1 MCRIWCRK
9 HSFIYQSLSIST
21 VADPLS
27 ADLIKMSLRFLS
39 DLRACRS
46 REVKLSS
53 TGSRFTLRKSCST
66 ASKKV
71 SSAIS
76 RCGGGLQ
83 VLFGRNGLGLAWGG
97 WLGRIESLC
106 CLETQNAP

>member
-1 MCRIWCRK
+1 MSLSCRK

-39 DLRACRS
+39 DLRACRRRS
-46 REVKLSS
+46 REVKLSR
-53 TGSRFTLRKSCST
+53 TGSGFTLLKSCST

-76 RCGGGLQ
+76 RCGGGVQ

-97 WLGRIESLC
+97 WLG
-106 CLETQNAP
+106 

>member
-1 MCRIWCRK
+1 MSLSCRK
-9 HSFIYQSLSIST
+9 HSFIYQSLSITT

-27 ADLIKMSLRFLS
+27 ADLITMSLRLLS

-46 REVKLSS
+46 REVKLSR
-53 TGSRFTLRKSCST
+53 TGSGFMLRTSCST

-76 RCGGGLQ
+76 RWGGGVQ
-83 VLFGRNGLGLAWGG
+83 VPLGRNGSGLAWGG
-97 WLGRIESLC
+97 
-106 CLETQNAP
+106 

>member
-1 MCRIWCRK
+1 MSLSCRK

-46 REVKLSS
+46 LEVKLSRTCS
-53 TGSRFTLRKSCST
+53 GFTLRKSCST
-66 ASKKV
+66 ASKK
-71 SSAIS
+71 
-76 RCGGGLQ
+76 C
-83 VLFGRNGLGLAWGG
+83 
-97 WLGRIESLC
+97 LGRFLDVEEESKYFSD
-106 CLETQNAP
+106 ESD

>member
-1 MCRIWCRK
+1 MI
-9 HSFIYQSLSIST
+9 
-21 VADPLS
+21 
-27 ADLIKMSLRFLS
+27 
-39 DLRACRS
+39 
-46 REVKLSS
+46 EVKLSR

-76 RCGGGLQ
+76 RCGGGGVQ

-97 WLGRIESLC
+97 WLG
-106 CLETQNAP
+106 

>member
-1 MCRIWCRK
+1 MSLSCRK

-21 VADPLS
+21 VADSLS

-39 DLRACRS
+39 DLRACRRRS
-46 REVKLSS
+46 REVKLSR
-53 TGSRFTLRKSCST
+53 TGSGFTLRKSCST

-76 RCGGGLQ
+76 RCGGGVQ

-97 WLGRIESLC
+97 WLG
-106 CLETQNAP
+106 

>member
-1 MCRIWCRK
+1 MSLSCRK

-46 REVKLSS
+46 REVKLSR
-53 TGSRFTLRKSCST
+53 TGSGFTVRKSCST

-76 RCGGGLQ
+76 RCGGGGVQ
-83 VLFGRNGLGLAWGG
+83 ALFGRNGLGLAWGG
-97 WLGRIESLC
+97 WLG
-106 CLETQNAP
+106 

>member
-1 MCRIWCRK
+1 MSLSCRK
-9 HSFIYQSLSIST
+9 HSFIYQSLSIT
-21 VADPLS
+21 TAADPLS
-27 ADLIKMSLRFLS
+27 ADLITMSLRFLS

-46 REVKLSS
+46 REVKLSG
-53 TGSRFTLRKSCST
+53 TGSGFTLRKSCFT

-83 VLFGRNGLGLAWGG
+83 VLFGRNGLGVAWGG
-97 WLGRIESLC
+97 WLG
-106 CLETQNAP
+106 

>member
-1 MCRIWCRK
+1 MSLSCRK

-46 REVKLSS
+46 REVKLSR
-53 TGSRFTLRKSCST
+53 TGSGFTVSKSCST

-76 RCGGGLQ
+76 RCGGGGVQ
-83 VLFGRNGLGLAWGG
+83 ALFGRNGLGLAWGG
-97 WLGRIESLC
+97 WLR
-106 CLETQNAP
+106 

>member
-1 MCRIWCRK
+1 MSLSCRK

-39 DLRACRS
+39 DLRACRRRS
-46 REVKLSS
+46 REVKLSR
-53 TGSRFTLRKSCST
+53 TGSGFTLRKSCST

-76 RCGGGLQ
+76 RCGGGVQ

-97 WLGRIESLC
+97 WLG
-106 CLETQNAP
+106 